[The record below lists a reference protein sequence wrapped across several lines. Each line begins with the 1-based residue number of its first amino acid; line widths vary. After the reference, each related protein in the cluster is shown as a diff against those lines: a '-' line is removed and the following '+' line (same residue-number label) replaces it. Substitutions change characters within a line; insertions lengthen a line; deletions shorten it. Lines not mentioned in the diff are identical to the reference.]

1 MTLLISHRGNTSG
14 INKELENSPKYIEGA
29 IHNGYEVEVDIW
41 MKDNEFFLGH
51 DSPKYKIDNA
61 WMISNKNKLW
71 FHCKNLDILNYFSEQ
86 KEDYK
91 FFWHQQDDY
100 TLTSNGYIWTY
111 PEKRVTKKSIIVS
124 LGKEKVEHEVFG
136 ICSDFVDFLK

>member
-1 MTLLISHRGNTSG
+1 MTVLISHRGNTSG
-14 INKELENSPKYIEGA
+14 INKELENSPKYIESA
-29 IHNGYEVEVDIW
+29 INNGYEVEVDIW
-41 MKDNEFFLGH
+41 MKDDEFFLGH
-51 DSPKYKIDNA
+51 DSPEYKIDST
-61 WMISNKNKLW
+61 WMIRNKNKLW

-124 LGKEKVEHEVFG
+124 LGKEIVEHEVFG